1 MPIDDEKWA
10 TVMDRSQTDPVEGD
24 SGIKADIARFLAD
37 HESQAFTLTEVD
49 ENVTVSQ
56 FDLGDSG
63 LKAKVGSLAKGAM
76 KKQVVKHY
84 LNQLVAEGHVAT
96 KVELVGGSEKL
107 YYRWESR

>member
-10 TVMDRSQTDPVEGD
+10 SVMDRSQTDPVDGD
-24 SGIKADIARFLAD
+24 SGIKADVARFLAD
-37 HESQAFTLTEVD
+37 HESQAFTLTEIN

-63 LKAKVGSLAKGAM
+63 IKAKVGSLARGVA

-84 LNQLVAEGHVAT
+84 LNQLVAEGHVST
-96 KVELVGGSEKL
+96 GVELAGGSEKL
-107 YYRWESR
+107 YYRWEPR